1 MTAGGE
7 KRVQAQ
13 YVSTGDPR
21 TVSDTELRYP
31 GQVGG
36 YLTTAPRTPGGGDD
50 VFRYVLLDST
60 MSVAPYDTAVA
71 WWADREAGKV
81 TTAATNR
88 GRRAGIFTRAHQVSG
103 AGRTLACYIQVGGR
117 KSVKLI
123 DAVTAAPTAAG
134 LFVIP
139 SATAAKA
146 DVLAAGTAAT
156 YPPLGVTA
164 GTLDLGDNTCLV
176 DLQIEDDLT

>member
-1 MTAGGE
+1 MPAGE

-21 TVSDTELRYP
+21 TVSDTTLMYP

-36 YLTTAPRTPGGGDD
+36 YYTTVDNK

-60 MSVAPYDTAVA
+60 MSVTPYDGATA
-71 WWADREAGKV
+71 WWASRAAGSV

-88 GRRAGIFTRAHQVSG
+88 GRRAGIFTRAHQTSG
-103 AGRTLACYIQVGGR
+103 TGRALACFVQTGGR
-117 KSVKLI
+117 HDTVKLI
-123 DAVTAAPTAAG
+123 DGITAEPDATG
-134 LFVIP
+134 KFVIP

-146 DVLAAGTAAT
+146 DVLAAGSAPT
-156 YPPLGVTA
+156 YPPLGVSA
-164 GTLDLGDNTCLV
+164 GTRNMGNQTCPV